1 MGLANHARSGQGG
14 GNISKSDKARGIE
27 KGKPFPG
34 AATPIGS
41 DESSDSEASETP
53 MESSSD
59 SETTTKKS
67 MAEHARSGNVIA
79 KQFET
84 VKQPSVASNIPG
96 SGPQGVPPADADEMG
111 AFARQGNA
119 NAIPK
124 VVAAQVGEG
133 TVGPAVASSLA
144 RMGGQVGLS
153 PGQIGVWAHPKEG
166 VPAPSSTQANNPAP
180 APRVY

>member
-14 GNISKSDKARGIE
+14 GNVSKSDKARGIE

-41 DESSDSEASETP
+41 SSDSETP
-53 MESSSD
+53 NESSSD

-84 VKQPSVASNIPG
+84 MKQPSVESNIPG
-96 SGPQGVPPADADEMG
+96 AGPQGVPPAEADEMG

-124 VVAAQVGEG
+124 VVAAQTGEG

-144 RMGGQVGLS
+144 RMGGQIGLS

-166 VPAPSSTQANNPAP
+166 VPAAPSTQANNPAP